1 MVPAKAIVSLS
12 ARAIA
17 AIALQVPILLA
28 LLVACLMSARRRCSW
43 HAFCR
48 IGGVVLYL
56 IALPGTLLAV
66 ACKLPLYWDPVFL
79 CTGLVAGILFSVGYF
94 GQVLES
100 RAQAGR
106 REGAK

>member
-1 MVPAKAIVSLS
+1 MVPAKIIVSVS
-12 ARAIA
+12 APAIA

-48 IGGVVLYL
+48 IGGVALYL
-56 IALPGTLLAV
+56 LALAGTILAIADELP
-66 ACKLPLYWDPVFL
+66 PYWGAVFL
-79 CTGLVAGILFSVGYF
+79 CTGLLAGTLLSVGYF

-100 RAQAGR
+100 RAQAGGK
-106 REGAK
+106 EGAK